1 MDDIARRLGIDPLE
15 LRLKNLVEEGD
26 RFVTGDELVSVGIGD
41 CLKRAAEAV
50 GWQSKQEQQGRELRG
65 KMRGKGLAVMIKTT
79 MTPSNS
85 SALVRLNADGS
96 AVLLT
101 SSVELGQGTQTSLA
115 QIVAEELGIVPER
128 VSVTFP
134 DTDVT
139 PFDQSTSSSRTIFTM
154 GSAARQAAGQIK
166 QQLMEIG
173 AHVLEANIEDLELR
187 EGNLQVKGAPEKRRT
202 ISQLFQAHYGAAVG
216 SMAGSYDNQ
225 TRGGIDPKTGKG
237 KASAFFFLSACA
249 AEVEVDSETGKVKI
263 ERIVSAVD
271 AGKAVNPRQCH
282 MQNEGSMIMSL
293 GSALFEEMVF
303 DNGQPINATFL
314 EYMPPSMEDHP
325 RQFESVLVETP
336 HPEGPY
342 GAKGVGEAALG
353 PVEPAIGNAIANA
366 LNGLRIKDL
375 PIRPDR
381 IIRQSNPQRKR
392 AMKIE
397 LRTVING
404 REVEASVKPN
414 QTLLEWLRDD
424 LRLRGSREG
433 CGVGVCGSCTV
444 LVDGRPVSSCLM
456 LATNADG
463 KEIQTIEGLA
473 KGDELDAVQQ
483 AFLDQQAFQ
492 CGYCT
497 SGMIMAAKALLSSN
511 PTPSEDE
518 VRDYLSGNIC
528 RCGTY
533 QEVMAA
539 IRTLAEKNLAN
550 R

>member
-1 MDDIARRLGIDPLE
+1 
-15 LRLKNLVEEGD
+15 
-26 RFVTGDELVSVGIGD
+26 
-41 CLKRAAEAV
+41 
-50 GWQSKQEQQGRELRG
+50 
-65 KMRGKGLAVMIKTT
+65 
-79 MTPSNS
+79 
-85 SALVRLNADGS
+85 
-96 AVLLT
+96 
-101 SSVELGQGTQTSLA
+101 
-115 QIVAEELGIVPER
+115 
-128 VSVTFP
+128 
-134 DTDVT
+134 
-139 PFDQSTSSSRTIFTM
+139 
-154 GSAARQAAGQIK
+154 
-166 QQLMEIG
+166 
-173 AHVLEANIEDLELR
+173 
-187 EGNLQVKGAPEKRRT
+187 
-202 ISQLFQAHYGAAVG
+202 
-216 SMAGSYDNQ
+216 
-225 TRGGIDPKTGKG
+225 
-237 KASAFFFLSACA
+237 
-249 AEVEVDSETGKVKI
+249 
-263 ERIVSAVD
+263 
-271 AGKAVNPRQCH
+271 
-282 MQNEGSMIMSL
+282 
-293 GSALFEEMVF
+293 
-303 DNGQPINATFL
+303 
-314 EYMPPSMEDHP
+314 
-325 RQFESVLVETP
+325 
-336 HPEGPY
+336 
-342 GAKGVGEAALG
+342 
-353 PVEPAIGNAIANA
+353 
-366 LNGLRIKDL
+366 
-375 PIRPDR
+375 
-381 IIRQSNPQRKR
+381 
-392 AMKIE
+392 MKIE

-463 KEIQTIEGLA
+463 KEIQTIEGLE